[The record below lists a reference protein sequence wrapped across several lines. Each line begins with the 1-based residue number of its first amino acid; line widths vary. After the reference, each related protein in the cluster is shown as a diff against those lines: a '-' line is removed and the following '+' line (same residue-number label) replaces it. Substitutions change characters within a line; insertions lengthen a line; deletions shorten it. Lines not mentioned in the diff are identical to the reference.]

1 MAGCSSWN
9 RMFLSLPL
17 RLRKLNLRAGRQREG
32 GEMLFSDTAQPCS
45 HALRATVAVY
55 SRSLQGHSLPWW
67 TLLTHSRGGALL
79 SCIFTEELRGSWG
92 TVNTHGHTDDPG
104 SNSVALKEQNN
115 NKIMNVGREGPMT
128 RMHVIHI
135 WNYQRSLQF
144 LLKHRLMKRAEKKH
158 KQVTGILSN
167 QPYRGTYRR
176 PRALYPEHCFS
187 VTRTQLRGLEWARP
201 A

>member
-1 MAGCSSWN
+1 MVRLYFYMFIFIKILPASIKEASLCSKQWWGQRATAGGGEALRKVMAGCSSWN
-9 RMFLSLPL
+9 RTFLSLPL

-79 SCIFTEELRGSWG
+79 SCMFTEELRGSWG

-104 SNSVALKEQNN
+104 STQWLSK
-115 NKIMNVGREGPMT
+115 NKTTTKSWMWEGRGQWPECM
-128 RMHVIHI
+128 
-135 WNYQRSLQF
+135 
-144 LLKHRLMKRAEKKH
+144 
-158 KQVTGILSN
+158 
-167 QPYRGTYRR
+167 
-176 PRALYPEHCFS
+176 LYIYEIIKDLCSFF
-187 VTRTQLRGLEWARP
+187 
-201 A
+201 